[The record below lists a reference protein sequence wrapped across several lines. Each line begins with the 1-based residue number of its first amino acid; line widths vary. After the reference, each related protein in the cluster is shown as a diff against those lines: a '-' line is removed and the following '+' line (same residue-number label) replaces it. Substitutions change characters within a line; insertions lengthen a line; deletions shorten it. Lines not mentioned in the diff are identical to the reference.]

1 MLLENT
7 LGSKSTETKPTYIQ
21 PVGQC
26 DSNGLGRSEGIS
38 SLYIYYVRQDMEE
51 SVVEGVRGASNP
63 SHGHMMAVT
72 KRLE

>member
-1 MLLENT
+1 MLLKNT

-38 SLYIYYVRQDMEE
+38 SLNIYYVRQDMEE